1 MGFDSERLRHKGR
14 LAEKEADA
22 RRLAMSI
29 SGLVDSVRV
38 LLDPFEDLEDIKAE
52 HAAAQAVELAGKHAE
67 YCGLLEEIKAIKKA
81 LGI

>member
-14 LAEKEADA
+14 LAEKEADG

-29 SGLVDSVRV
+29 SGLVDSVRAS
-38 LLDPFEDLEDIKAE
+38 LDPFEDLADIKAE

-67 YCGLLEEIKAIKKA
+67 YCGLLAEIKAIKKA